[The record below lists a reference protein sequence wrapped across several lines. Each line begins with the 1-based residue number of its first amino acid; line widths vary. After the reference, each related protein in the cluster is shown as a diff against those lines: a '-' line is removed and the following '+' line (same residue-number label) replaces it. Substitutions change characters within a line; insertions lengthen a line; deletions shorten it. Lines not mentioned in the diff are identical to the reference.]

1 MRRTS
6 LLLLLSG
13 FLSGGAFAADADDWF
28 AQMTAKAAQQS
39 FRGTFIYERSGIFSS
54 HRIWH
59 LAQGAEASRERL
71 LQLDGQPHEVV
82 LANGQVSCATADL
95 VESMA
100 DVQQWSGR
108 RLDVARLGKT
118 YELKLLGN
126 SRVAG
131 RSAVALLLLPRDT
144 YRCARELHLDSESGL
159 PLKTL
164 LLNEQGQLLER
175 LQFTSFSL
183 SQQISEQELQ
193 AVTDCK
199 KVPVPEAASVVT
211 SSWQALWMPPGFIQV
226 GVMQRPGAVS
236 GLPVQSLLFDDGLA
250 RVTVFIEPLGA
261 ERVDNAHGQIGPTV
275 VVSRPF
281 KTTEGAYMATVV
293 GEVPLRTA
301 ERIALSI
308 GVKDSKSDLR

>member
-1 MRRTS
+1 MRRTF
-6 LLLLLSG
+6 LLLCLGGFFSG
-13 FLSGGAFAADADDWF
+13 AASAADADDWF

-39 FRGTFIYERSGIFSS
+39 FRGTFIYERSGAFSS

-59 LAQGAEASRERL
+59 LAQGPTLSRERL
-71 LQLDGQPHEVV
+71 LQLDGQPQEVLLV
-82 LANGQVSCATADL
+82 NGQVRCATAGLFD
-95 VESMA
+95 SMSGL
-100 DVQQWSGR
+100 QQRSGR
-108 RLDVARLGKT
+108 QLDGARLSET

-131 RSAVALLLLPRDT
+131 REAVAMLLLPRDT
-144 YRCARELHLDSESGL
+144 YRYARELHLDSESGL

-175 LQFTSFSL
+175 LQFTSLSL

-193 AVTDCK
+193 ALPDCEV
-199 KVPVPEAASVVT
+199 VPAAENAAQLNT
-211 SSWQALWMPPGFIQV
+211 PWQALWMPPGFVQV

-236 GLPVQSLLFDDGLA
+236 GLPVQSLLFDDGLT

-261 ERVDNAHGQIGPTV
+261 EQVENAHGQIGPTV

-281 KTTEGAYMATVV
+281 KTTEGTFMATVV

-301 ERIALSI
+301 ERIALSV
-308 GVKDSKSDLR
+308 GVKDDRGNPQ